1 MAMKTISRSPQRG
14 ERSEEFARSG
24 SRPIGGAREFATFAL
39 LMVCFAV
46 TVAIVFGHRHRAVNS
61 TQPQPTTSAHRAT
74 APKPNPQPNPPI
86 ASGQEYTAKDY
97 AAQDYTA
104 WMSTAAGSLGS
115 SAANVEN
122 VVIEAL
128 ISLVWDPAMGLSN
141 QVIGFVADSWVNPV
155 TGDRI
160 IFNAAPGASRMA
172 VSILA
177 FAMVGVVML
186 ALAGPLYAS
195 WKTWRLSRA
204 HGFRGRSH

>member
-1 MAMKTISRSPQRG
+1 MAMKILGSSSRHSD
-14 ERSEEFARSG
+14 RSQEFA

-61 TQPQPTTSAHRAT
+61 TQPQPTMSAHRAT

-86 ASGQEYTAKDY
+86 ASGQEYTATDY